1 MKHAASR
8 ALHAYWDRLR
18 GARAAPDRADLD
30 PGAIRSLLGD
40 VYLLELGMPRQFTI
54 RLAGT
59 RLCTLFCRELKGASL
74 DSLFAAADRGEIADL
89 VSEVTGS
96 VIPMVAGISGET
108 ATGQTI
114 DLELMALPLQASRPH
129 PGPAGG
135 LAGGPRRAVLGRERA
150 AGTAAYRLG
159 TAPAI
164 PASSR
169 YRPMAWITRKGRAP
183 RAGSRSCPAAGLK
196 LFAANTPKGSL
207 RVNHRPIRSRGLL
220 RASSD
225 LWQRARASRR
235 WFCH

>member
-40 VYLLELGMPRQFTI
+40 VYLLELGVPRQFTI

-74 DSLFAAADRGEIADL
+74 DSLFAAADRSEIADL

-108 ATGQTI
+108 ATGQTV
-114 DLELMALPLQASRPH
+114 DLELMALPLKHRGRTQARLVGSLAALDVPYWVGNVPLERLRIVSARRLYPGIVPLSPDGLDLEERPRPTGRLKVL
-129 PGPAGG
+129 PG
-135 LAGGPRRAVLGRERA
+135 
-150 AGTAAYRLG
+150 
-159 TAPAI
+159 
-164 PASSR
+164 
-169 YRPMAWITRKGRAP
+169 GRA
-183 RAGSRSCPAAGLK
+183 
-196 LFAANTPKGSL
+196 
-207 RVNHRPIRSRGLL
+207 
-220 RASSD
+220 
-225 LWQRARASRR
+225 
-235 WFCH
+235 